1 MIKKSVL
8 LTALACVLLLV
19 VIGANTVYTEKAYA
33 PVKEVIWDKP
43 ENKVSIAH
51 TELFGPLERSQVIF
65 DHKKHT
71 EALVKEGKKEEE
83 TCNTCH
89 PLDKW
94 DNLIFEFPK
103 KLVGKDRDSIMNS
116 YHAECTDC
124 HKKRGAEGKK
134 AGPVTSTCGDCHKK
148 ELEHVKVNYPVV
160 EFDFAVHDKHVK
172 NKKLK
177 KDCSL
182 CHHTYDT
189 EEPDETLRLVYEQG
203 TEESC
208 YYCHDIEKKRGPEL
222 TPIVR
227 AAAKKGL
234 TIRKA
239 SHLQCLNCHVEFT
252 KKAKKDE
259 KVGPV
264 ECSKCHT
271 GEYKTVAELSKV
283 PRPDRNQ
290 PEKPFIDIE
299 NARMKG
305 VLLDHKFHEKN
316 NNTCRGCHHETLK
329 ACKEC
334 HGLTGSD
341 EGRWVN
347 TANAYHNVFSEH
359 SCTGCHNMKKKE
371 KDCAGCHHNIL
382 AMDIETMSPKKEVCA
397 RCHTGKKERLPS
409 PLLDVSKL
417 DPEKVKKEVTVKM
430 LEKEYE
436 PAKFPHLDIIKKL
449 VKISNDSK
457 MATYFHAKM
466 QTICDGCHHQSRAEA
481 EAKKDTPPNCRS
493 CHSIAFDP
501 QNLNKVRLL
510 TAYHNQCMGCH
521 EQMEI
526 EKGRIMEFGEGDRCT
541 VCHKEKEERLSITTV
556 KNFEE
561 PVRLL
566 EKLGWEYYIN
576 KKY

>member
-1 MIKKSVL
+1 MVKRAILIPLLICLPL
-8 LTALACVLLLV
+8 LTI
-19 VIGANTVYTEKAYA
+19 IGMNTVFSSKAVPA
-33 PVKEVIWDKP
+33 EEEVIWTKP
-43 ENKVSIAH
+43 ENKLNIAH
-51 TELFGPLERSQVIF
+51 TELFGILERPHVIF

-71 EALVKEGKKEEE
+71 ETLVKEGKKEWE
-83 TCNTCH
+83 TCNACH
-89 PLDKW
+89 PLDKSN
-94 DNLIFEFPK
+94 NLFFEFPK
-103 KLVGKDRDSIMNS
+103 KLIGKDRDSIMNS
-116 YHAECTDC
+116 YHTECTDC

-134 AGPVTSTCGDCHKK
+134 AGPVTSTCGDCHAESLKAVRIK
-148 ELEHVKVNYPVV
+148 YPVA
-160 EFDFAVHDKHVK
+160 EFDFVVHDKHVK

-189 EEPDETLRLVYEQG
+189 EEPDETLRLVYEEG

-208 YYCHDIEKKRGPEL
+208 YYCHDTEKKRGPEL

-239 SHLQCLNCHVEFT
+239 SHLQCLNCHVELT

-271 GEYKTVAELSKV
+271 GEYKTIAELAKV
-283 PRPDRNQ
+283 PKPDRNQ
-290 PEKPFIDIE
+290 PAKPFIDIE

-305 VLLDHKFHEKN
+305 VALNHGSHEKYN
-316 NNTCRGCHHETLK
+316 RTCRSCHHETLK

-334 HGLTGSD
+334 HGLTGSA
-341 EGRWVN
+341 EGKWIN

-359 SCTGCHNMKKKE
+359 SCAGCHNIKKKE
-371 KDCAGCHHNIL
+371 KDCAGCHLNISPIS
-382 AMDIETMSPKKEVCA
+382 IETMGPRKEVCSL
-397 RCHTGKKERLPS
+397 CHTGKKEPPRLT
-409 PLLDVSKL
+409 PLNVAQL
-417 DPEKVKKEVTVKM
+417 DPEKVKKEVTVKI
-430 LEKEYE
+430 LENEYE
-436 PAKFPHLDIIKKL
+436 PAKFPHFDIIKKL

-521 EQMEI
+521 EQMET
-526 EKGRIMEFGEGDRCT
+526 EKGRIMEFGEGDRCA
-541 VCHKEKEERLSITTV
+541 VCHKEKKERPKSITSV
-556 KNFEE
+556 KNFEL
-561 PVRLL
+561 PTRFL
-566 EKLGWEYYIN
+566 EKLGW
-576 KKY
+576 